1 MAAAEKADTQS
12 ATEQVSLDDLMSL
25 TAFVRR
31 YSDIANEPRARWW
44 IFHRETNGLAKSGA
58 LVKRGG
64 RWFFVVPKFR
74 DWLIAGNGQGGDK

>member
-1 MAAAEKADTQS
+1 MAAAEKAGIQPAKDEVT
-12 ATEQVSLDDLMSL
+12 LDDLMSL

-44 IFHRETNGLAKSGA
+44 IFHRESNGLAKSGA

-74 DWLIAGNGQGGDK
+74 DWLMSGGGQ